1 MARKSQRKII
11 MPFKDPIKKKEYQ
24 RKYKRQYM
32 KKYRAKPEQK
42 AKRDLEIIERNR
54 EKAEMLTVISQ
65 TLERLNPFDLNA
77 LVQINCPSLKA
88 FYKDY
93 GDYKA
98 NIEPE
103 PNESEEEFK
112 ERQSFESYKEY
123 YQNERVWIENMKIEQ
138 KRAVKQAIS
147 FLMSND
153 PRIHKWMQDF
163 PEFFIRWI

>member
-1 MARKSQRKII
+1 
-11 MPFKDPIKKKEYQ
+11 MPFKDIE
-24 RKYKRQYM
+24 KRRQCDRES
-32 KKYRAKPEQK
+32 KRRRRASPEQK
-42 AKRDLEIIERNR
+42 EKRELEKQDRQR

-147 FLMSND
+147 YLLNND
-153 PRIHKWMQDF
+153 PRIHKWMKDF